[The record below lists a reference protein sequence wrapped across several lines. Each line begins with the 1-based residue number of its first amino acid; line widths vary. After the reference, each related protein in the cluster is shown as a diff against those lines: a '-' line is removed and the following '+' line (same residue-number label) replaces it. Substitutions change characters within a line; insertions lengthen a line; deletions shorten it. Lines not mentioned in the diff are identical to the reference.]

1 MPTRVNLNKNT
12 DVPRIKLLIDACRE
26 ESGDVFQIQNG
37 IVNRQGMPKGAS
49 EDALLA
55 KLPASTDIHVYHSS
69 VGSGAIIEQ
78 HSTRGWMRRINHG
91 PLESLSIG
99 WIKPG
104 KAPF

>member
-12 DVPRIKLLIDACRE
+12 DVPGIKLLIDACRE

-78 HSTRGWMRRINHG
+78 HSTRGWMRRIIHG

-104 KAPF
+104 KAPV